1 MKKIY
6 STLFMIMTAGAVLTA
21 TAQQQPNNPGFENW
35 DGNGEP
41 TNWNNMTTGNL
52 CGLCALG
59 SSMRVFQD
67 NADYHSGAASARI
80 EATSA
85 IGNLV
90 NGAITTGKVNAPST
104 TPSQGYNATVMS
116 DANFNH
122 PFTDMPDSVAFWAKY
137 NITNNTDSA
146 RFSMVL
152 HDAYDLR
159 DPQDANSTPHVVATA
174 RKNFQTGGVWT
185 RIAVPVSYTG
195 PSANGIAYAL
205 MTFTSNYQAGAGV
218 NTAKVWVDDL
228 EFIYN
233 PEEPNAIQELEET
246 IAVYPNP
253 SNDGRVNISLGSEVK
268 NVSATVY
275 NAMGQNVGVFNFL
288 NASNLQVEVGQ
299 PAGLYFINITTAE
312 GKSTTVRVIKG

>member
-1 MKKIY
+1 
-6 STLFMIMTAGAVLTA
+6 MIITAGAVVTA
-21 TAQQQPNNPGFENW
+21 TAQQQPNNPGFESW

-52 CGLCALG
+52 CGLCGLG
-59 SSMRVFQD
+59 SSLRVFQD
-67 NADYHSGAASARI
+67 NADYHSGAASARV

-122 PFTDMPDSVAFWAKY
+122 PFTDMPDSVVFWAKY

-159 DPQDANSTPHVVATA
+159 DPQDGNSAPHVVATA

-185 RIAVPVSYTG
+185 RMAIPVSYTG
-195 PSANGIAYAL
+195 PSSNGIAYAL

-218 NTAKVWVDDL
+218 SSAKVWVDDL

-253 SNDGRVNISLGSEVK
+253 SNDGRVNVSLGSEVK
-268 NVSATVY
+268 NATATVY
-275 NAMGQNVGVFNFL
+275 NAMGQNVGVFNFS
-288 NASNLQVEVGQ
+288 NSSNLQVEIGQ
-299 PAGLYFINITTAE
+299 PSGLYFINITTAE